1 MGRRLGRECEEPKDL
16 FIPRI
21 SLYSR
26 WNSLKGAGKPRTIAK
41 CFIAAMCSL
50 MFWWELYE
58 ARFVAKRIRVC
69 SVTGK
74 VWYPVSLQ
82 NHSYVV
88 SAEL

>member
-1 MGRRLGRECEEPKDL
+1 
-16 FIPRI
+16 
-21 SLYSR
+21 
-26 WNSLKGAGKPRTIAK
+26 
-41 CFIAAMCSL
+41 MCSL

-58 ARFVAKRIRVC
+58 AKFVAKRIRVC